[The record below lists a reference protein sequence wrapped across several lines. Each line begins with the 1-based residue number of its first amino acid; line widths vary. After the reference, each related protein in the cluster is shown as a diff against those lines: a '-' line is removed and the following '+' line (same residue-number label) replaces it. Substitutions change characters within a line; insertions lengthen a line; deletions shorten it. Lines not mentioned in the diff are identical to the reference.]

1 MVFIALCSYGSFSL
15 SNVEVIPKASFVVAA
30 LDVAGVETSML
41 MIKSDTRVVDNL
53 FLETFNFSPFCK
65 YYIHIVFLQV
75 MYVNVLRMI
84 KLYILGED
92 AVRGGESY
100 FVLAYYLVDDIQFIE
115 YYTVIKCG

>member
-15 SNVEVIPKASFVVAA
+15 SNVEVIPKASFVVVA